1 MKEANEFETKKK
13 RILKKKK
20 LNRIKRRL
28 AAFLFVL
35 ICTGIIFTVLKAP
48 FFNVDA
54 IVCVGQQEL
63 TEERIVEIAGAKT
76 GVNVF
81 SASVKDMKKRLS
93 AEPSIAECNVRRL
106 FPNKIKIWVRE
117 SKAVACIENA
127 GYLLL
132 TDKNGQIIKIVELE
146 KKDSVAKVAR
156 LEGFKPAANGLGEY
170 VCSKD
175 DAVHIKT
182 YECIEILDKLD
193 MIQNITM
200 INAADLSNIEIDY
213 QDRLHIMLGG
223 YEQME
228 YKLRFIKKVI
238 SENLSEYEKA
248 ILDYRGEKL
257 YVEPKTEEPE
267 EEVKAEPEEE
277 NVGEKASGEDAESNV
292 NEE

>member
-1 MKEANEFETKKK
+1 MKETNEFETKKK

-28 AAFLFVL
+28 AAFLFVI

-48 FFNVDA
+48 FFNVDD
-54 IVCVGQQEL
+54 IMCVGQQEL
-63 TEERIVEIAGAKT
+63 TEERIIEIAGAKT

-81 SASVKDMKKRLS
+81 SASVKDMKKRLN

-117 SKAVACIENA
+117 AKAVASIENA

-132 TDKNGQIIKIVELE
+132 TNKNGQIIKIVELE
-146 KKDSVAKVAR
+146 KKDSVAKVAS
-156 LEGFKPAANGLGEY
+156 LEGFNPAANGLGEY

-200 INAADLSNIEIDY
+200 INAADLSDIRLDY

-248 ILDYRGEKL
+248 VLDYRGEKL

-277 NVGEKASGEDAESNV
+277 NVEEKASGEDNESKV
-292 NEE
+292 NDE